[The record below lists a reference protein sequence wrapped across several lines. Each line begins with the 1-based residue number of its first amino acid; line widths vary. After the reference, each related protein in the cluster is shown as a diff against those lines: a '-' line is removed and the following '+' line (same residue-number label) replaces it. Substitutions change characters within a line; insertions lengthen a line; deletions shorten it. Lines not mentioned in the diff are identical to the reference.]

1 MFWLGIFRGMR
12 FSNVDL
18 ECRHWFCD
26 HAGILKYPK
35 KQGFWRH
42 SKFNFQNFGTRGS
55 ILSFS
60 VSLYIPWNPI
70 ISHYILLYCVC
81 SPIVFFYD
89 IPRIF
94 HDVSHKS
101 TMLSCWSRFSIP
113 ASSQPMLPDAED
125 CGTRG
130 TRGAQIGISDE
141 VFWMLR
147 PRPWETGETGN
158 WTKENG
164 DFLGFY
170 SWFMIWIAEP
180 VEPQSPR
187 DSSPTRFFECWGRG
201 PGKPGKP
208 VVVLSH
214 IIPYSLSLDIVNP
227 LTPRWAFIRGT
238 GSENQTW
245 QYTNLGPINHRTS
258 RNDVCCL

>member
-1 MFWLGIFRGMR
+1 MCFKRSYFSVCCFLGTLMEEKTLAGENLAYHFIPKICISYGNTVVRGLAHW
-12 FSNVDL
+12 NL
-18 ECRHWFCD
+18 EYS

-35 KQGFWRH
+35 KHGFWRH
-42 SKFNFQNFGTRGS
+42 SKFNSQNFGKRGS

-130 TRGAQIGISDE
+130 TRGAQIGISDK

-180 VEPQSPR
+180 VEPLQWLR
-187 DSSPTRFFECWGRG
+187 R
-201 PGKPGKP
+201 
-208 VVVLSH
+208 
-214 IIPYSLSLDIVNP
+214 
-227 LTPRWAFIRGT
+227 
-238 GSENQTW
+238 SELASQNW
-245 QYTNLGPINHRTS
+245 DFRNHPM
-258 RNDVCCL
+258 